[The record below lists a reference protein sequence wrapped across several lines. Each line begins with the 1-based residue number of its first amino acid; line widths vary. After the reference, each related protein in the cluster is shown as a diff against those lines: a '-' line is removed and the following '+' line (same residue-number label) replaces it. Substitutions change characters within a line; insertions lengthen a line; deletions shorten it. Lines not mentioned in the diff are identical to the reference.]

1 MDPYSIGPKQFET
14 QFWKTKDKVQSL
26 GLFASTIYPFQA
38 GLVEKLVSGKI
49 AKQQY
54 IDQVDI
60 DIGSCF
66 GCDLVGCVILIW
78 KLSLVYQE
86 NGVSRRKEEALDR
99 INQILKAF

>member
-1 MDPYSIGPKQFET
+1 MGGSAVKTRKGPADKRIFE
-14 QFWKTKDKVQSL
+14 SL
-26 GLFASTIYPFQA
+26 GLFTSNSYPFQA

>member
-1 MDPYSIGPKQFET
+1 MHQ
-14 QFWKTKDKVQSL
+14 TKH
-26 GLFASTIYPFQA
+26 IYPFQA

-66 GCDLVGCVILIW
+66 GCDLDLEVELD
-78 KLSLVYQE
+78 LSGE
-86 NGVSRRKEEALDR
+86 WGVKEEGGG
-99 INQILKAF
+99 FG